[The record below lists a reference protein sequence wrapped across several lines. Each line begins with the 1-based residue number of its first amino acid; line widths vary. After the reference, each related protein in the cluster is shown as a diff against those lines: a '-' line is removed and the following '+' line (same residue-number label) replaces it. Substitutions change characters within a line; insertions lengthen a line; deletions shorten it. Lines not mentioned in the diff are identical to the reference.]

1 MRASACSR
9 VPWRTAENATPSRP
23 PGTVYR
29 FFLPNDGMRTDL
41 FAINTNPLTQTHA
54 VIDGKAKA
62 PYYCCTSTHRFNVM
76 AIALTVTAKGQVT
89 LRKEVLQHLGV
100 RPGDKLSVDLL
111 NDHRIALRLKP
122 GKPVSTIFGL
132 LEQSNTERLSIE
144 EIGEASAAG
153 WAGEE

>member
-1 MRASACSR
+1 
-9 VPWRTAENATPSRP
+9 
-23 PGTVYR
+23 
-29 FFLPNDGMRTDL
+29 
-41 FAINTNPLTQTHA
+41 
-54 VIDGKAKA
+54 
-62 PYYCCTSTHRFNVM
+62 M

-89 LRKEVLQHLGV
+89 LRKDVLQHLGV

-111 NDHRIALRLKP
+111 NDHRIQLRPKP